1 VNRFLFLV
9 SFLSLLASSVYAQ
22 DSFLKGVVKDAITG
36 ETLIGANVVYAEGKG
51 VITDIDG
58 KYSVQL
64 PAGDYTVKVTY
75 VGYKEQEKKVSVKG
89 NTVLLDF
96 ELATVQLQEVQVV
109 ADIAKVRETPV
120 AFSNIT
126 PAKIQEQLG
135 SQDLPMVLNT
145 TPGVYATQQ
154 GGGDGDARIT
164 IRGFNQRNVAV
175 MIDGVPQNDMEN
187 GWVYWSNWFG
197 LDNIT
202 RSLQVQRGLGASKL
216 AIPSVGGSMNIITK
230 GIDSK
235 KGIIVKQEYGSN
247 NALRTSIA
255 LTSGKLK
262 NGFGITAAG
271 SFKNSDGWV
280 DETWSKMWFYYL
292 KVEKKWGN
300 HLVSLSGFGAPQSH
314 SQRAFKNSI
323 ATYDKDYAADL
334 GVDTTGVTEYGLRYN
349 EHWGNVIRYRDG
361 DSASASPGV
370 MNERIN
376 YFHKPVIMLKDF
388 WTVND
393 KFYVSAVA
401 YASFGNGGGTSYQ
414 TPPQL
419 LIDSNGQQNFQVVYN
434 SNAYNPFNIYQG
446 ERRSV
451 GIIRSSI
458 NNHQWYGGLVT
469 MNYAIPHWEI
479 SGGVD
484 LRSYVG
490 NHYRTIYDL
499 LGGDLFLDNVD
510 KNQSTNVKRD
520 GDIIGYHYDGKVKW
534 GGLFAMAEFK
544 KGRWSAFI
552 NLSGAYTGYQRI
564 DYFRNKDLVL
574 GDTTMLEAVG
584 YGDTLSYNGTDYTIA
599 SKEARYST
607 TDQQWLPGYT
617 VKGGA
622 NFNLTEK
629 QSVFVNLGYLNRAPR
644 FDNVFNRENKLIR
657 DIKNE
662 IVQAVELGY
671 AMSSARLAVN
681 FNAYYTVWNN
691 RPVDNAVTV
700 IIDGDPYS
708 ANVNGMDARHAGIE
722 LDFSWRILQNLTME
736 GMGSLGNWIWTSK
749 DDVVIADDIG
759 NPVDTVSF
767 DAQGVRVGDAAQLT
781 FAGSLRY
788 EPIKDLYFKAQY
800 TYFGQ
805 NFSQFE
811 PVSLSGATAGKQSWQ
826 VPDYGLLDVHLGY
839 GFRWQKVRFDLRGS
853 LFNVLNTVYISDAL
867 NNDTFIS
874 PNQNFDAQSAS
885 VFMGLGIRYNT
896 SLTLTF

>member
-1 VNRFLFLV
+1 MNRLLLTTYCLLFTATL
-9 SFLSLLASSVYAQ
+9 YAQ
-22 DSFLKGVVKDAITG
+22 QGWLKGVVKDATTG
-36 ETLIGANVVYAEGKG
+36 ETLIGANVIYAEGKG
-51 VITDIDG
+51 LITDFDG
-58 KYSVQL
+58 KYAVQL
-64 PAGDYTVKVTY
+64 ADGDYTVKVTY
-75 VGYKEQEKKVSVKG
+75 VGYLEQEKKVSIKG

-96 ELATVQLQEVQVV
+96 ELSTVQLQEVQVV

-135 SQDLPMVLNT
+135 SQDLPMILNT

-216 AIPSVGGSMNIITK
+216 AIPAVGGTMNIITK
-230 GIDSK
+230 GIDAK
-235 KGIIVKQEYGSN
+235 KGIILKQEYGSN

-262 NGFGITAAG
+262 NGFGVTAAA
-271 SFKNSDGWV
+271 SFKHGDGWV
-280 DETWSKMWFYYL
+280 DKTSSNMWFYYL
-292 KVEKKWGN
+292 KVEKRWGR
-300 HLVSLSGFGAPQSH
+300 HLISLSGFGAPQSH
-314 SQRAFKNSI
+314 GQRAFKNSI

-334 GVDTTGVTEYGLRYN
+334 GADTSGVLEYGLRYN
-349 EHWGNVIRYRDG
+349 EHWGYVTRYREG
-361 DSASASPGV
+361 DSASAEREV
-370 MNERIN
+370 LNERLN

-401 YASFGNGGGTSYQ
+401 YASFGSGGGTGYQ
-414 TPPQL
+414 GSSM
-419 LIDSNGQQNFQVVYN
+419 LIDSTGQYNFQSTYN
-434 SNAYNPFNIYQG
+434 ANAYNPFNVYQG
-446 ERRSV
+446 ERRST
-451 GIIRSSI
+451 GILRSSI

-510 KNQSTNVKRD
+510 KNQSSNVKRE
-520 GDIIGYHYDGKVKW
+520 GDIIGYRYDGKVKW

-552 NLSGAYTGYQRI
+552 NISGAYTGYQRI
-564 DYFRNKDLVL
+564 DYFRKKDLVL
-574 GDTTMLEAVG
+574 SDTTISEAVG
-584 YGDTLSYNGTDYTIA
+584 FGDTFSYNGANYTID
-599 SKEARYST
+599 SKEARFT
-607 TDQQWLPGYT
+607 TTEQKWLPGYT
-617 VKGGA
+617 IKGGA

-629 QSVFVNLGYLNRAPR
+629 QSVFINLGYLNRAPR

-657 DIKNE
+657 EIKNE
-662 IVQAVELGY
+662 VIQAIELGY
-671 AMSSARLAVN
+671 AMSSAKLAIN
-681 FNAYYTVWNN
+681 FNAYYTIWNN
-691 RPVDNAVTV
+691 RPVDNAVT
-700 IIDGDPYS
+700 ITIDGDPYS
-708 ANVNGMDARHAGIE
+708 ANVNGMDARHAGLE
-722 LDFSWRILQNLTME
+722 LDFSWRILQNLTLE

-749 DDVVIADDIG
+749 ENVVIADDVG
-759 NPVDTVSF
+759 LPVDTISF
-767 DAQGVRVGDAAQLT
+767 DAEGVRVGDAAQLT

-788 EPIKDLYFKAQY
+788 EVIKDLYVKAQY
-800 TYFGQ
+800 TWFGQ
-805 NFSQFE
+805 NYSQFE
-811 PVSLSGATAGKQSWQ
+811 PVTLSGATAGRQSWQ

-867 NNDTFIS
+867 NNDTFVS
-874 PNQNFDAQSAS
+874 QNQNFDAASAS
-885 VFMGLGIRYNT
+885 VFMGMGIRYNT
-896 SLTLTF
+896 SLTITF